1 MWVGVRGRIRVVGD
15 VGLGV
20 AGGFERRGCPGSR
33 PAAVVRWLRP
43 RRVLLSSRRANATW
57 IMTPGIARQTLAG
70 ARLLRS
76 GTTRIHV
83 AAAVVLLAAVAEFS
97 TPLPGFRL
105 LLVAVVVVAPA
116 VLFDRFWRALL
127 LLGSGGVDVL
137 LAKRRRRDWWGWT
150 RLWLAFVVVWGLDLI
165 ATVWFFFVPT
175 VVELHPVTVFLYGVA
190 GVPGVLFAGV
200 SYALLVVVTVR
211 ALPRPWGFD
220 LLLLATLS
228 YGLFVVHNYVLLL
241 GGRA

>member
-1 MWVGVRGRIRVVGD
+1 MT
-15 VGLGV
+15 LGIT
-20 AGGFERRGCPGSR
+20 RR
-33 PAAVVRWLRP
+33 
-43 RRVLLSSRRANATW
+43 
-57 IMTPGIARQTLAG
+57 TLAG
-70 ARLLRS
+70 TRLLAGIRLLQSKS
-76 GTTRIHV
+76 GRAHV
-83 AAAVVLLAAVAEFS
+83 AVLVVLLAVVVEFW
-97 TPLPGFRL
+97 TPLPGLRL

-127 LLGSGGVDVL
+127 LLRGGGLDAL
-137 LAKRRRRDWWGWT
+137 LAKRGRRDWRGWT
-150 RLWLAFVVVWGLDLI
+150 WLWLAFAAVWALDLV

-175 VVELHPVTVFLYGVA
+175 VTELHPVTVFLYGVA

-200 SYALLVVVTVR
+200 SYAAIVVVAVR
-211 ALPRPWGFD
+211 ALSRPRGFD